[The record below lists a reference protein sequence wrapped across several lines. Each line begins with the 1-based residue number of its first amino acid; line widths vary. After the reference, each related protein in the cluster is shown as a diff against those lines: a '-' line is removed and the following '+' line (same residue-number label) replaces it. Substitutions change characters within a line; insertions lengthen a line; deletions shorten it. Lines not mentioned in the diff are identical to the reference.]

1 MTEIDGILKAL
12 RDAPDQAA
20 ALATLVSVE
29 GSSYRHPGA
38 RLLALKDGRSLGS
51 ISGGCLEADVLI
63 RMRTVLETGQPAIAT
78 YNTTEENDLVW
89 GTGMGCQGVV
99 QVFIE
104 QISTRRPPWTT
115 ALADNLRARTSTEIS
130 VVFGDSHHELRGTHL
145 ASELGQHPPGAQVFH
160 EVIMPVPSLALFGAG
175 DDAMPLVRIAKQMGW
190 HVRIFDSRPSYA
202 TRQRFPEADEVTVAS
217 TESLDE
223 CVHLDAACLA
233 VVMTHRFAEDVNI
246 LRWLAARPPAYIGML
261 GPRKR
266 TDRLIAELRAGGV
279 AIEPRMMERLYSPV
293 GLDLGASTPES
304 IALSIVAEIQ
314 CLLSGRK
321 PIHLRDRTAPI
332 HG

>member
-1 MTEIDGILKAL
+1 M
-12 RDAPDQAA
+12 
-20 ALATLVSVE
+20 
-29 GSSYRHPGA
+29 
-38 RLLALKDGRSLGS
+38 
-51 ISGGCLEADVLI
+51 
-63 RMRTVLETGQPAIAT
+63 
-78 YNTTEENDLVW
+78 
-89 GTGMGCQGVV
+89 
-99 QVFIE
+99 
-104 QISTRRPPWTT
+104 
-115 ALADNLRARTSTEIS
+115 EIS

-246 LRWLAARPPAYIGML
+246 CGGWPRGLPPISACWDAKTHGPADRRIASRRSRHRATNDGAAVLTGWIGS
-261 GPRKR
+261 G
-266 TDRLIAELRAGGV
+266 
-279 AIEPRMMERLYSPV
+279 S
-293 GLDLGASTPES
+293 LDPES
-304 IALSIVAEIQ
+304 IAALNCRGNPVPPVGSQ
-314 CLLSGRK
+314 NPS
-321 PIHLRDRTAPI
+321 T
-332 HG
+332 